1 MQSIGERLEEARKRK
16 GVTIREAAE
25 VTKIRG
31 EYLNNFESNNFTI
44 NVPDIYVRGFLR
56 SYSNFL
62 KVNAD
67 KVLTDYN
74 ATLIGEA
81 KAAKRDNREFFGR
94 MELQQPLVTD
104 ASGGSI
110 DNEPLNQSDDDDE
123 NSGSFLSRIDKEVAI
138 KVGIMAVVAILLI
151 LSLVWLFSK
160 VTGGSEIPGTPAP
173 AAATSMVP
181 ADTAPTVEIETIR
194 LFATGD
200 VRVSV
205 TERNTGKVL
214 LDLHPMSDG
223 QSVEISKQ
231 GSVKIDYTAGE
242 NLEVEVKGKRYQT
255 GKTGESFSTIP

>member
-44 NVPDIYVRGFLR
+44 NVPDVYVRGFLR

-94 MELQQPLVTD
+94 MELQQPLVAD
-104 ASGGSI
+104 ATGGPI
-110 DNEPLNQSDDDDE
+110 DNESNSQSDDDE
-123 NSGSFLSRIDKEVAI
+123 NTGSFLDKIDKEIAI
-138 KVGIMAVVAILLI
+138 KVGIMAVIAILLI

-160 VTGGSEIPGTPAP
+160 VTGGSESPAGAP
-173 AAATSMVP
+173 ASTNTTSMVP
-181 ADTAPTVEIETIR
+181 ADTTPSVETEIIR
-194 LFATGD
+194 LYATGD

-242 NLEVEVKGKRYQT
+242 YLEVEVKGTRYQT
-255 GKTGESFSTIP
+255 GKTGEGFSTIP